1 LGWVKIRIWD
11 KHPGSATLAF
21 GPPGSGFGSVIIGK
35 DPNPAQTA
43 QNFEKHVL
51 KNQCCGSGVGSAE
64 NGKFR
69 IRIRILVRGSDPRIW
84 IQIRIKMSLIRNT
97 VQKYLGITV

>member
-51 KNQCCGSGVGSAE
+51 KNQCCGSR
-64 NGKFR
+64 KFIPDPDFYPSR
-69 IRIRILVRGSDPRIW
+69 I
-84 IQIRIKMSLIRNT
+84 
-97 VQKYLGITV
+97 QKQLQKREVKKNYRTFYPKSCH